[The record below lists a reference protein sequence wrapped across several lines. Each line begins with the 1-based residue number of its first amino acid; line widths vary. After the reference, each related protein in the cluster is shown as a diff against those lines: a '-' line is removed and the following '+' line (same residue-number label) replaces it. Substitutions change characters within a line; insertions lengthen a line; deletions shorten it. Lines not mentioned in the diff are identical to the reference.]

1 MLPRL
6 KKRDEFVRA
15 SRSHTGGG
23 RPGLVVKAVAN
34 RFDTTSI
41 RVGFTASR
49 KVGGAVARNRAKR
62 RLRALAEEILPGL
75 ALPGYDYVLIARST
89 TPTRP
94 YNDLR
99 SDLAGILRRVRKDI
113 YEQTIQDTRPA
124 NG

>member
-6 KKRDEFVRA
+6 KKRHEFVRA
-15 SRSHTGGG
+15 SRSSVGGG

-34 RFDTTSI
+34 RFDESPI

-62 RLRALAEEILPGL
+62 RMRALAEELLPSL

-89 TPTRP
+89 TPTRA
-94 YNDLR
+94 YSDLR

-113 YEQTIQDTRPA
+113 HEQNIQDTGPS